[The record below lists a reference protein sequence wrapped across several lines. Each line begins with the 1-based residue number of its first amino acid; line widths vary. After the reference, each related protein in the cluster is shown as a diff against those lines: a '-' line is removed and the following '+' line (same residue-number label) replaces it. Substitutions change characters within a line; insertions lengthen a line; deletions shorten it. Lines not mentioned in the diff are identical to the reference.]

1 MGFAGQALTSSF
13 CFGRPPKQ
21 HLSLHVSSSLTIA
34 FGGLSGFVWLA
45 IDMERKEKKKK
56 AYPLRQ
62 VFFFS
67 AQERQSCS
75 AIERKFSFSL

>member
-34 FGGLSGFVWLA
+34 FGGQSGFVWLA

-56 AYPLRQ
+56 GLSFKTSI
-62 VFFFS
+62 FFFS
-67 AQERQSCS
+67 PREAVM
-75 AIERKFSFSL
+75 FSDREKI